1 MSVLGAFLVI
11 SGFLVVAAVI
21 AQFTLNTRARR
32 FEDVS
37 P

>member
-1 MSVLGAFLVI
+1 MRVLGAFLVI

-21 AQFTLNTRARR
+21 PQFTLNTRARR

>member
-1 MSVLGAFLVI
+1 VLGAFLLI
-11 SGFLVVAAVI
+11 AGFLVVAAI
-21 AQFTLNTRARR
+21 IGQFTLNTRARR